1 MKKGFTL
8 IEMLIVIAVIAIL
21 VGIALPRL
29 RGMREEGNYAK
40 ANGELKTLQAA
51 LESYFIHYKAY
62 PVQITTPD
70 AEWQDDDAGSLT
82 KAVPKLI
89 STPLKDP
96 FTPGGATE
104 YRYATSASVNSD
116 YYVIFSV
123 GFDGI
128 PDITGIGADGLLNG
142 TDDDDIFVTNG
153 DGLFVL
159 P

>member
-40 ANGELKTLQAA
+40 ASGELKTLQAA
-51 LESYFIHYKAY
+51 VESYFIHEKAY
-62 PVQITTPD
+62 PVQTTTPD
-70 AEWQDDDAGSLT
+70 IQWQDDTGSLT
-82 KAVPKLI
+82 TAVPKLI
-89 STPLKDP
+89 PTPLKDP

-104 YRYATSASVNSD
+104 YRYATNAAANSD
-116 YYVIFSV
+116 YYVIFSI
-123 GFDGI
+123 GFDGAA
-128 PDITGIGADGLLNG
+128 DITGVDSDGLLTG

-153 DGLFVL
+153 DGIFVL

>member
-29 RGMREEGNYAK
+29 RGMRQEGNYAK
-40 ANGELKTLQAA
+40 AKGELKTLQTA
-51 LESYFIHYKAY
+51 LESFFIHNAAY
-62 PVQITTPD
+62 PVQSAAVDTV
-70 AEWQDDDAGSLT
+70 WQDDTDSLT
-82 KAVPKLI
+82 EA
-89 STPLKDP
+89 TPNIIASVLNDP

-104 YRYATSASVNSD
+104 YRYATSASDNSD
-116 YYVIFSV
+116 YYVVFSV

-128 PDITGIGADGLLNG
+128 ADITGINTLGELTG

-153 DGLFVL
+153 EGAFV

>member
-1 MKKGFTL
+1 MRKGFTL

-29 RGMREEGNYAK
+29 RGMRQEGNYAK
-40 ANGELKTLQAA
+40 AKGELRTLQTAI
-51 LESYFIHYKAY
+51 ESFFIHNRAY
-62 PVQITTPD
+62 PVQSVAVATI
-70 AEWQDDDAGSLT
+70 WQDETDSLT
-82 KAVPKLI
+82 TAIPNILF
-89 STPLKDP
+89 SELNDP
-96 FTPGGATE
+96 FTPGGGTE
-104 YRYATSASVNSD
+104 YRYATSAASNSD

-128 PDITGIGADGLLNG
+128 ADIAGINASGELIG

-153 DGLFVL
+153 EGEFA